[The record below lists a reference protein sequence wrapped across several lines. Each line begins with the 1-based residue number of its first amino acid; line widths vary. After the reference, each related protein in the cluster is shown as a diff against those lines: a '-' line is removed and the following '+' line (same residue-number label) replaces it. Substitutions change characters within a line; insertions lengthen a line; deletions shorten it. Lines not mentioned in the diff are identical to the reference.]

1 MNLFEYLIS
10 ICNQMLFSD
19 KKDSSES
26 LLPELSLSDWKEL
39 FNVASMQGM
48 LPVVV
53 QYFETKKI
61 EDSSLRGIIIEW
73 YGKAQI
79 FKQRYQVRE
88 KTVRELAEMFAE
100 EGLDMMVFKGVALAQ
115 LYPNP
120 EWRVFSDIDF
130 YLYGEWKKGVEV
142 MERHGIKNRPFYHH
156 NTEAELHGVLLENHY
171 DFVERMNHRLN
182 LVLDD
187 ELKKIAQEEGRS
199 VKATFLDDHFTNVYM
214 MTPTMN
220 AVFLIRHMSAH
231 FVSESI
237 PLRMMYDWILF
248 LKHHAKDVD
257 WERVIPLYEK
267 SGMTEFVGII
277 AELIRQHFH
286 IDLPDVPIVPVE
298 NEHTDKVWDSI
309 VSPPGANPHNKY
321 SIHYFVY
328 ETKTFF
334 GNRWKHQIVYPGE
347 SYFLLFLHY
356 VWSVIKRKTGLLK
369 MKNLKEESFE
379 TKQ

>member
-1 MNLFEYLIS
+1 MNLFEYLVS
-10 ICNQMLFSD
+10 ICNQMLLSD
-19 KKDSSES
+19 KKDSSEF
-26 LLPELSLSDWKEL
+26 LLPEMPIGDWKEL
-39 FNVASMQGM
+39 FSMASMHGV
-48 LPVVV
+48 LPIVI

-61 EDSSLRGIIIEW
+61 ENSSLRGIILEW

-79 FKQRYQVRE
+79 FRQRYQIRE

-100 EGLDMMVFKGVALAQ
+100 EGLDMMLFKGVALAQ
-115 LYPNP
+115 LYSNP

-156 NTEAELHGVLLENHY
+156 NTEATLNGVLLENHY

-187 ELKKIAQEEGRS
+187 ELKKMAREEGRS
-199 VKATFLDDHFTNVYM
+199 MKAAFLGDHLTNVYM

-220 AVFLIRHMSAH
+220 AVFLMRHMSAH

-237 PLRMMYDWILF
+237 PLRMLNDWILF

-257 WERVIPLYEK
+257 WKRVMQLYEK

-277 AELIRQHFH
+277 MELIRLHFH
-286 IDLPDVPIVPVE
+286 IEFPDVPIAPVA
-298 NEHTDKVWDSI
+298 NEHTDKVWNSI
-309 VSPPGANPHNKY
+309 LFPPGNNPHKMY
-321 SIHYFVY
+321 SISHFVY
-328 ETKTFF
+328 ETKTFL

-347 SYFLLFLHY
+347 SYFFLFLHY
-356 VWSVIKRKTGLLK
+356 VWSVIKRKFGLLRV
-369 MKNLKEESFE
+369 KE
-379 TKQ
+379 

>member
-1 MNLFEYLIS
+1 MKKQEKLIEIIIELCAQVLFNDETWA
-10 ICNQMLFSD
+10 SD
-19 KKDSSES
+19 YQ
-26 LLPELSLSDWKEL
+26 LPELSAEDWDNLLST
-39 FNVASMQGM
+39 ASMHGV
-48 LPVVV
+48 LPVVMHLIEGRKV
-53 QYFETKKI
+53 ENQDVKKVV
-61 EDSSLRGIIIEW
+61 LKW
-73 YGKAQI
+73 YVLAQSN
-79 FKQRYQVRE
+79 KQRYQIRLQ
-88 KTVRELAEMFAE
+88 TIRELAEMFAE

-120 EWRVFSDIDF
+120 EWRVFSDIDYF
-130 YLYGEWKKGVEV
+130 LFGKSEHGNEAMKHYG
-142 MERHGIKNRPFYHH
+142 IINSAYYHH
-156 NTEAELHGVLLENHY
+156 HTQASLNGVLLENHY
-171 DFVERMNHRLN
+171 DFVERLNHRLN

-187 ELKKIAQEEGRS
+187 ELKKMAQEEGRS
-199 VKATFLDDHFTNVYM
+199 MKATFLDDFFTNVYM

-220 AVFLIRHMSAH
+220 AVFLMRHMSAH

-248 LKHHAKDVD
+248 LRYHAKDVD
-257 WERVIPLYEK
+257 WKRVIPLYEK

-286 IDLPDVPIVPVE
+286 IEFPDVPIVPVA
-298 NEHTDKVWDSI
+298 NERTDKVWDSI

-356 VWSVIKRKTGLLK
+356 AWSVIKRKTGLLK
-369 MKNLKEESFE
+369 VKE
-379 TKQ
+379 